1 MPSFKDL
8 LENDPLFQAIV
19 DVHEG
24 KKKAPVTDKEDDGE
38 GMDPVGKEDGDIDND
53 GDSDKSD
60 KYLKNRRKEIGKAIA
75 KEDVDKKDETM
86 SGDDEKGD
94 KEEAPKPKK
103 KKKDV
108 KKQDAPKQDEA
119 PASVKDKGAEVVD
132 TEPTLDESDAAYA
145 RALEKEKE
153 GRLTPSDREKLG
165 KIRDMMRKERE
176 KKKRLGEAE
185 MTPDQEKKREE
196 IVLSLKK
203 KKADFVKK
211 YGDRADDVMY
221 ATATKMA
228 MKSEGSCGSMNA
240 SYKKKNK

>member
-86 SGDDEKGD
+86 SGDDEEEGD

-108 KKQDAPKQDEA
+108 KKQDAPKNDEA
-119 PASVKDKGAEVVD
+119 PPSVKDKGAEVVD
-132 TEPTLDESDAAYA
+132 TEPTLDE
-145 RALEKEKE
+145 
-153 GRLTPSDREKLG
+153 GQ
-165 KIRDMMRKERE
+165 
-176 KKKRLGEAE
+176 

-228 MKSEGSCGSMNA
+228 MKSESCGSKHG
-240 SYKKKNK
+240 KKK